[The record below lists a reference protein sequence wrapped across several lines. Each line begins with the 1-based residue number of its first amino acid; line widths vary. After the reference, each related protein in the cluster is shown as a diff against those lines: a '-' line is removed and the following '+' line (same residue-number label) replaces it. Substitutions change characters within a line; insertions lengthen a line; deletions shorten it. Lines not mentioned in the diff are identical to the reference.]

1 MFIYSKFSP
10 HTPTQFRFSERNLRS
25 IHRYLPKSAYFY
37 LPQRPYLPVGR
48 LSLRKQI
55 CFPDDPKDDCI
66 DDEKDAESRRIVQ
79 ILSELR
85 LTPLIETCGG
95 LDTDVDFEW
104 QDTLSPGEQQRL
116 SFARVL
122 FHRPRVAVLDEATS
136 SIDIEDERTIYQ
148 LLKKEKI
155 SYISTG
161 HRESLIQFHDIELRL
176 GRNSSSATS
185 HIGGRPHDTLHQEQS
200 ADTDLSESLIGKM

>member
-1 MFIYSKFSP
+1 M
-10 HTPTQFRFSERNLRS
+10 
-25 IHRYLPKSAYFY
+25 
-37 LPQRPYLPVGR
+37 
-48 LSLRKQI
+48 
-55 CFPDDPKDDCI
+55 
-66 DDEKDAESRRIVQ
+66 DDEKDTESRRIVQ

-122 FHRPRVAVLDEATS
+122 FHRPKVAVLDEATS
-136 SIDIEDERTIYQ
+136 SIDTEDERTIYQ

-176 GRNSSSATS
+176 GRNSSTATS
-185 HIGGRPHDTLHQEQS
+185 H
-200 ADTDLSESLIGKM
+200 